1 MSKAWFEAKCAV
13 RFGALPSHARP
24 IHELFTGAKSSSV
37 AAEQLASSN
46 LKHHGDTDWRLWQLI
61 FDAAEELPQHHGAII
76 DLVLALQM
84 EHDTQRP
91 DDAGLK
97 AWMKSFGGNYRDRL
111 DLLWAWRRGGWKKEP
126 APIVSDPRE
135 RLANFIVWS
144 ACLLES
150 AFRQRFQMKAL
161 AWCDV
166 AKVLEAEPES
176 YDGEL
181 WLDVGVVAQWILHAP
196 SLRTTE
202 GEEPKRGAEF
212 LHAQNGLWKGCAGF
226 TQKRWNFWKSRFDDF
241 VQAGILH
248 GETVEAVKAA
258 VATMNQLQ
266 SVT

>member
-24 IHELFTGAKSSSV
+24 IHELFTGAKSSSA

-46 LKHHGDTDWRLWQLI
+46 LKHHDDTDWRLWQLI

-76 DLVLALQM
+76 DLVLALQT
-84 EHDTQRP
+84 EHDTHRP

-111 DLLWAWRRGGWKKEP
+111 DLLWAWRGGGWKKEP

-166 AKVLEAEPES
+166 AKVLEAESES
-176 YDGEL
+176 YGGEL
-181 WLDVGVVAQWILHAP
+181 WLDVAVVAQWILHAP

-202 GEEPKRGAEF
+202 GEESDRGAEF
-212 LHAQNGLWKGCAGF
+212 LHAQKGLWKGGAGF
-226 TQKRWNFWKSRFDDF
+226 TLERWDFWKGRLNDC
-241 VQAGILH
+241 VQAGILPD
-248 GETVEAVKAA
+248 ETAEAVKVA
-258 VATMNQLQ
+258 VAKMSQ
-266 SVT
+266 S